1 MSEQPAANIPLTD
14 RVDIRY
20 GRSPR
25 QSFHTFYL
33 KGCA

>member
-14 RVDIRY
+14 RVDIIC

-33 KGCA
+33 RDCA